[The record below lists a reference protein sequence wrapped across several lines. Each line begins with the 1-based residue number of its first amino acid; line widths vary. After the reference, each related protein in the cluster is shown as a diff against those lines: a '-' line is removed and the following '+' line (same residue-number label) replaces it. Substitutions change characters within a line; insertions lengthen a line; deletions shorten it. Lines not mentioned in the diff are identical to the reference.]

1 MSPTRTA
8 APWHLVGV
16 MSGTSLDGA
25 DAVLVKL
32 LEPGIQVLSHA
43 HRAFAPGLRDTLL
56 ALQSPGANE
65 IEVAALAAN
74 QLADHYAALVDTLL
88 REHAFERASVTA
100 VAVHGQTIRHQPE
113 KGYTLQL
120 NAPARVAEL
129 LGINV
134 ICDFRSRDVA
144 AGGHG
149 APLVPAFHAA
159 LFGHSVEHR
168 AILNLGGMAN
178 VSDLPPQADGLE
190 SATRG
195 WDTGPGNVFLDAWFS
210 AQNRDSRGFDA
221 EGMYASTGT
230 VNQSLLNRL
239 MDDPWFAAEPPK
251 STGRDHFN
259 SDWLNAR
266 LKDSAGVRP
275 EDVQATLAQLT
286 AETVAETIA
295 LHINDVARLIVAGG
309 GARNTDLTRRV
320 GEALATRL
328 DRPVPVVSSETFGI
342 IPEHVEAAA
351 FAWLGACFLKRQP
364 GNRPGVTGARG
375 PRVLGALYPA

>member
-1 MSPTRTA
+1 
-8 APWHLVGV
+8 

-25 DAVLVKL
+25 DAVLVEL
-32 LEPGIQVLSHA
+32 VDPGVKVLAHA
-43 HRAFAPGLRDTLL
+43 HRAFPSHLRDALF
-56 ALQSPGANE
+56 ALQSPDTNE
-65 IEVAALAAN
+65 IERAALAAN
-74 QLADHYAALVDTLL
+74 QLADHYAALVDALL
-88 REHAFERASVTA
+88 GGHAFERASVTA
-100 VAVHGQTIRHQPE
+100 VAIHGQTIRHRPE

-129 LGINV
+129 LGIDV

-159 LFGHSVEHR
+159 VFGDPLEHR

-178 VSDLPPQADGLE
+178 VSDLPPRTEGVE
-190 SATRG
+190 SDIRG
-195 WDTGPGNVFLDAWFS
+195 WDTGPGNVYLDAWHDS
-210 AQNRDSRGFDA
+210 LNRDSCGFDA
-221 EGMYASTGT
+221 EGKFASTGS
-230 VNQSLLNRL
+230 VDEALLNRL
-239 MDDPWFAAEPPK
+239 LDDPWFAAKPPK
-251 STGRDHFN
+251 STGRDHLN
-259 SDWLNAR
+259 SEWLRAR
-266 LKDSAGVRP
+266 LIHSSNLRP

-286 AETVAETIA
+286 AETIAMTIG
-295 LHINDVARLIVAGG
+295 LHIPDVARLIVAGG
-309 GARNTDLTRRV
+309 GARNADLMRRIAA
-320 GEALATRL
+320 ALAMRL
-328 DRPVPVVSSETFGI
+328 GRGVPVLSSETFGI